1 MNPRSLWTPDG
12 RHLASS
18 SKPRSCQQVELPK
31 TESGGIPSFI
41 MPGRGKRES
50 VFRLPSTAGA
60 GWYLEKSILLEG
72 NEARQPSS

>member
-12 RHLASS
+12 RHLVSS
-18 SKPRSCQQVELPK
+18 SKPRSCQQVGLPK
-31 TESGGIPSFI
+31 IGAEGIPSFI

-60 GWYLEKSILLEG
+60 VSGKI
-72 NEARQPSS
+72 NPSGRK